1 MPIIPLFGVG
11 LSGKSPNIT
20 AQRRLNVY
28 YEFQKFEDKTKVS
41 IIGTPGLTLLCSLG
55 DTPVRGM
62 IAVGSLLYVVHRGT
76 FYEINNAGV
85 TTSRGTLNTTTG
97 RVGMATNGTQIVI
110 TDGTNGYYYTISTVT
125 LAVISDADYPD
136 AATTVTWQATYFM
149 VEYLNKF
156 YISAQNDASSW
167 DVLDSAAAEAAP
179 DNLVRIE
186 ADHGETVLFGSETT
200 EFWGNTGAVDFPW
213 ANVHGSTLEVGLASK
228 WSLTKFDDS
237 LAFLGKSRLGQV
249 QVVRLNG
256 YKTAPISDPELDHII
271 NAYATVSDATA
282 FSYMLGGHPMY
293 QINFPSVEK
302 SWLYDA
308 LSSAQAGVP
317 VWSEL
322 QSGLSGGRHRAE
334 IACDYLNKIRVSD
347 YSTGDIYTM
356 DAAVYADNGT
366 SFPME
371 IISRHMISDYN
382 RLTVDRLFVDFE
394 SGVGLAT
401 GQGSDP
407 QAMFQVSRDGG
418 HSWGIEQFRSIGK
431 IGEYKARAELRGLGT
446 STDFVFKV
454 RVTDPVKRIVVG
466 ASLDVEKGLS

>member
-1 MPIIPLFGVG
+1 MAIVPLFGVG
-11 LSGKSPNIT
+11 ISGKSPNIT
-20 AQRRLNVY
+20 AQRRLNAY
-28 YEFQKFEDKTKVS
+28 YEFQKYEDKTKVS
-41 IIGTPGLTLLCSLG
+41 IIGTPGLTLFCTFG

-62 IAVGSLLYVVHRGT
+62 IAVGSLLYAVHRGT

-97 RVGMATNGTQIVI
+97 KVCMATNGTQIII

-125 LAVISDADYPD
+125 LAVITHADYPD

-156 YISAQNDASSW
+156 YISAQNDGSTW

-179 DNLVRIE
+179 DNLVRII
-186 ADHGETVLFGSETT
+186 ADHGEAVLFGTETT

-213 ANVHGSTLEVGLASK
+213 ANVQGSTREVGLAAK

-237 LAFLGKSRLGQV
+237 LAFLGKNRLGQV
-249 QVVRLNG
+249 QVLRLNG
-256 YKTAPISDPELDHII
+256 YTTAPISDPELDYVI
-271 NAYATVSDATA
+271 NNYSTVSDATA

-293 QINFPSVEK
+293 QINFPSAGK

-308 LSSAQAGVP
+308 LASAQTGVP
-317 VWSEL
+317 VWSQLE
-322 QSGLSGGRHRAE
+322 SGLSGGRHRSE
-334 IACDYLNKIRVSD
+334 IACDYLNKVRVSD
-347 YSTGDIYTM
+347 YENGNIYNI
-356 DAAVYADNGT
+356 DVAVYTDNGT
-366 SFPME
+366 ALPFE
-371 IISRHMISDYN
+371 LISRHMIAEYD

-394 SGVGLAT
+394 AGVGLAT

-418 HSWGIEQFRSIGK
+418 HTWGIEQWRSIGK
-431 IGEYKARAELRGLGT
+431 IGEYKARAELRQLGT
-446 STDFVFKV
+446 ATDFVFKV
-454 RVTDPVKRIVVG
+454 RVSDPVKRIVVG
-466 ASLDVEKGLS
+466 AAMDAEKGMS